1 MRILTEK
8 IRNSGAFWYTV
19 GFQWKSFYW
28 WNSTVSWM
36 EHLELFRIFS
46 RLRRFLDFVGF
57 GRNHSYSDLRFLIQ
71 NHRTSLFKW
80 VERNQRPIRNHFSSL
95 FFDQFSHFW
104 QLTIIFS
111 VKLWLKPKL
120 FLTQKCTISIYDRLY
135 LQ

>member
-1 MRILTEK
+1 MQISTEN
-8 IRNSGAFWYTV
+8 IRRFIIISSYSWIPMEKFH
-19 GFQWKSFYW
+19 W
-28 WNSTVSWM
+28 WNSTVFQM

-111 VKLWLKPKL
+111 VKLWLKPRP
-120 FLTQKCTISIYDRLY
+120 FSNQKCTISPLRCSFS
-135 LQ
+135 